1 MTVQNLCRHLQFS
14 PTLLKLMVVISASFD
29 TEKVEEYHKAI
40 RDYETARLLL
50 PDPPFIS
57 GKYGRD
63 LWLLAWSLKQATLI
77 REFYREKNI
86 PLSVYFNT
94 MTCYRDFLQEAL
106 TCAGEFRFPYF
117 LWCNRQN
124 GGHLFR
130 LGALE
135 FEKKEDT
142 IAIHI
147 PDNTDL
153 SPASVDATLE
163 EARVFFET
171 YFPEC
176 AHFPYTCHSW
186 LLDPTLKEMLPEDSN
201 IIRFQERFE
210 LDPLWE
216 ETTDHFRFLF
226 NTYSHDLEPL
236 AENTSLQRSVK
247 AHLLAGGAMH
257 IVLGYMK

>member
-1 MTVQNLCRHLQFS
+1 MTIQTLCRHLQFS
-14 PTLLKLMVVISASFD
+14 PSLLKLMVVFSASFD
-29 TEKVEEYHKAI
+29 SEKVEEYHKAI
-40 RDYETARLLL
+40 RDYGTARLLM
-50 PDPPFIS
+50 PDPPHIS
-57 GKYGRD
+57 GKYGQD
-63 LWLLAWSLKQATLI
+63 QWLQALSLRQATLI
-77 REFYREKNI
+77 REFYREKGI

-94 MTCYRDFLQEAL
+94 MHFYRECLQEAL
-106 TCAGEFRFPYF
+106 ACAGEFRFLYF

-147 PDNTDL
+147 PNGTNL

-176 AHFPYTCHSW
+176 VDFPYTCHSW
-186 LLDPTLKEMLPEDSN
+186 LLDPLLKEMLPEDSN
-201 IIRFQERFE
+201 IIRFQERFDLE
-210 LDPLWE
+210 LPGE
-216 ETTDHFRFLF
+216 ETDDHLRLRPIF
-226 NTYSHDLEPL
+226 
-236 AENTSLQRSVK
+236 
-247 AHLLAGGAMH
+247 
-257 IVLGYMK
+257 